1 MALTTLFFWFNA
13 DKEKIFGKELAEYF
27 LDETRGGSRSVGV
40 KHEKRQRFIL
50 AELNRRIIA
59 FKHLNK
65 SNVYKKA
72 QLGNSFK
79 WRLLEDGVDSAYVDE
94 LTDWI
99 AHHL

>member
-1 MALTTLFFWFNA
+1 MTMATLFFWFNA

-27 LDETRGGSRSVGV
+27 LGEMRGGSCSVGV

-50 AELNRRIIA
+50 AELNRRVIA
-59 FKHLNK
+59 FKNLNK

-72 QLGNSFK
+72 QLGNAFK
-79 WRLLEDGVDSAYVDE
+79 WRLLEAGVESAYVDE